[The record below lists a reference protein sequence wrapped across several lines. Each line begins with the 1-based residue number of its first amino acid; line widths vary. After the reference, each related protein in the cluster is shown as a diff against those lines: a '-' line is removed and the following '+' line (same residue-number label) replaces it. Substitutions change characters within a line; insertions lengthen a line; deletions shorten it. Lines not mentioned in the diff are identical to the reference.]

1 MKRFW
6 IGIGL
11 LLALLA
17 AGIWADSRMNR
28 VYGPISRELTQA
40 ADHAREGDW
49 AKARERSAL
58 AARQWEKA
66 KPLSSSF
73 VSQLPLEQADGLFAQ
88 LEVCENDPLYILLC
102 ARLARE
108 VEDISEG
115 VSICWWNLA

>member
-11 LLALLA
+11 LLGLF
-17 AGIWADSRMNR
+17 AGGILADSRMNR
-28 VYGPISRELTQA
+28 IYDPITRELTQA
-40 ADHAREGDW
+40 AAFAREGDW
-49 AKARERSAL
+49 EAAEELSSL

-66 KPLSSSF
+66 RPFSALL
-73 VSQLPLEQADGLFAQ
+73 VSQVPLEQADGLFSQ
-88 LEVCENDPLYILLC
+88 LEVCESDGLYVLLC

-115 VSICWWNLA
+115 VSICWWNLI